1 MKIGIKVGNQFG
13 NPVKEGEVEFVYKN
27 LFIENIKDLNLYAKY
42 YLDIS
47 SEKVV
52 NNYMGYRSQE
62 FRQGFGNYVAHESDY
77 ASPESKLLGVK
88 LEFKEDDT
96 SFLEFSQMSDDIMF
110 SKIKTMGSLLGKY
123 DVVRVNNKGGYC
135 NVTKEEMESYDA
147 LIDPTEKQIANFINV
162 GEFNVEEIEID
173 NKTVVI
179 ENSRNISSALRKALD
194 NKFSNYQVIGL
205 FKAKLIGMED
215 KDIMEIF
222 LDGYNNGMRNVCFET
237 TGQDQHQMKKMA
249 YLYETLKN
257 YCPDLKLYIK
267 AGKKTKERFEGC
279 IEL

>member
-1 MKIGIKVGNQFG
+1 MKIGIKVGNEFG
-13 NPVKEGEVEFVYKN
+13 NPVKEGEGEFVYKN

-52 NNYMGYRSQE
+52 NNYMGYKSQE
-62 FRQGFGNYVAHESDY
+62 FRKGFGNYVAHESEY

-88 LEFKEDDT
+88 LEFKEYDT
-96 SFLEFSQMSDDIMF
+96 SFIEFSQMSDDIMF
-110 SKIKTMGSLLGKY
+110 SKIKTMGSILSEY

-135 NVTKEEMESYDA
+135 SVTKEEMESYDA

-162 GEFNVEEIEID
+162 GEFNVEEIEIN

-194 NKFSNYQVIGL
+194 NKFRNYQVIGL

-215 KDIMEIF
+215 KYIHDIF
-222 LDGYNNGMRNVCFET
+222 LDGYNNGMRNICFET

-249 YLYETLKN
+249 YLYETLKS